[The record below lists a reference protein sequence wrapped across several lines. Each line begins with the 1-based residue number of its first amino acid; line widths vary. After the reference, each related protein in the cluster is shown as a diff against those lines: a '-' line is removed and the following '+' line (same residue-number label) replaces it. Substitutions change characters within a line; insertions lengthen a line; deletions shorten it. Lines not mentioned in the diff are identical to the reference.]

1 MIISQQT
8 SLVTKM
14 TTQSSLLEQTEHTN
28 RTQLLPMMII
38 GGLFFLFGFITW
50 LNGSLIPFLQMVCD
64 LNHIEAYMVTLVFYI
79 AYTVMA
85 LPSAKILQIFSYK
98 HGMSFG
104 LGTMAFGALLFIP
117 AAQIQAYW
125 LFLVALFTLGSGL
138 TLLQTAANPYIVLIG
153 SKDTAAVRI
162 SIMGILNK
170 SAGVVAPLL
179 FSAIVFSD
187 IVSFSPEAL
196 AQLNS
201 IQKQLQLQ
209 ELANRL
215 ITPYLVMAIALA
227 ILAALIMLAPL
238 PDIEQPKTSNNSE
251 SKSVLQFPHLVLGV
265 IALFFY
271 IGAEVIAGDTIG
283 LYGKEQGVLQFAELT
298 SYTMGFMVL
307 GYVLGIVLIPRFFS
321 QQQALIFSALSG
333 CVFSLG
339 IILIEPQQTAIA
351 NVVLFWLADNSF
363 PDTVLFVALLGLSN
377 ALVWPTIWP
386 MALANLGDKTQ
397 TGAALL
403 IMGISGGALLPLVY
417 GVFAEYTGNAQQ
429 AYYLLIPCYAFILY
443 YALIGH
449 KLTSWRK

>member
-1 MIISQQT
+1 
-8 SLVTKM
+8 M
-14 TTQSSLLEQTEHTN
+14 TTQNSTAANVQATDNS
-28 RTQLLPMMII
+28 QLLPMLII
-38 GGLFFLFGFITW
+38 GGLFFLFGFVTW

-85 LPSAKILQIFSYK
+85 LPSAKVLKRFSYK

-104 LGTMAFGALLFIP
+104 LAVMAVGSILFIP
-117 AAQIQAYW
+117 AAKTQAYW

-138 TLLQTAANPYIVLIG
+138 TLLQTASNPYIVLLG

-179 FSAIVFSD
+179 FTALVFSD
-187 IVSFSPEAL
+187 IANFSAEAL
-196 AQLNS
+196 AALDDT
-201 IQKQLQLQ
+201 QKQLQLQ
-209 ELANRL
+209 ELASRL
-215 ITPYLVMAIALA
+215 VTPYLMMAVTLA
-227 ILAALIMLAPL
+227 VLAALIMLAPL
-238 PDIEQPKTSNNSE
+238 PDIDEPELTQGQQD
-251 SKSVLQFPHLVLGV
+251 KSILQFPHLVLGV

-307 GYVLGIVLIPRFFS
+307 GYILGIALIPRVFS
-321 QQQALIFSALSG
+321 QQHALIFSAVSG
-333 CVFSLG
+333 SLFSLL
-339 IILIEPQQTAIA
+339 IIWVPTHQTVIA
-351 NVVLFWLADNSF
+351 DTLLFWLADGSF

-386 MALANLGDKTQ
+386 MALANLGNKTQ

-417 GVFAEYTGNAQQ
+417 GVFAEYTGDSQQ
-429 AYYLLIPCYAFILY
+429 AYYLLVPCYGFILY
-443 YALIGH
+443 YALVGH
-449 KLTSWRK
+449 KLTSWRKS

>member
-1 MIISQQT
+1 MIISQQS

-14 TTQSSLLEQTEHTN
+14 TTQSSLLEQTVHTN

-104 LGTMAFGALLFIP
+104 LGTMALGALLFIP

-187 IVSFSPEAL
+187 IASFSPEAL

-215 ITPYLVMAIALA
+215 ITPYFVMAIALV

-238 PDIEQPKTSNNSE
+238 PDIEQPKT
-251 SKSVLQFPHLVLGV
+251 
-265 IALFFY
+265 A
-271 IGAEVIAGDTIG
+271 T
-283 LYGKEQGVLQFAELT
+283 
-298 SYTMGFMVL
+298 
-307 GYVLGIVLIPRFFS
+307 
-321 QQQALIFSALSG
+321 
-333 CVFSLG
+333 
-339 IILIEPQQTAIA
+339 TARV
-351 NVVLFWLADNSF
+351 NQSCNFH
-363 PDTVLFVALLGLSN
+363 T
-377 ALVWPTIWP
+377 
-386 MALANLGDKTQ
+386 
-397 TGAALL
+397 
-403 IMGISGGALLPLVY
+403 
-417 GVFAEYTGNAQQ
+417 
-429 AYYLLIPCYAFILY
+429 
-443 YALIGH
+443 
-449 KLTSWRK
+449 

>member
-1 MIISQQT
+1 
-8 SLVTKM
+8 M
-14 TTQSSLLEQTEHTN
+14 TTKSSLIAQPQYIA
-28 RTQLLPMMII
+28 RSQLLPMVII

-85 LPSAKILQIFSYK
+85 LPSAKILQAFSYK

-104 LGTMAFGALLFIP
+104 LAIMALGALLFIP
-117 AAQIQAYW
+117 AAQTQAYW

-138 TLLQTAANPYIVLIG
+138 TLLQTAANPYIVLLG

-187 IVSFSPEAL
+187 IANFSPEAL
-196 AQLNS
+196 AQLS
-201 IQKQLQLQ
+201 DLQKQLQLQ

-215 ITPYLVMAIALA
+215 ISPYMAMAISLA
-227 ILAALIMLAPL
+227 ILAALIMFAPL
-238 PDIEQPKTSNNSE
+238 PDIEQPQAISNSE
-251 SKSVLQFPHLVLGV
+251 EQSILQFPNLILGV

-283 LYGKEQGVLQFAELT
+283 LYGKEQGILQFAELT

-307 GYVLGIVLIPRFFS
+307 GYVLGIVLIPRFFT
-321 QQQALIFSALSG
+321 QQQALLFSALSG

-339 IILIEPQQTAIA
+339 IIFVDTQQTALSNIL
-351 NVVLFWLADNSF
+351 LFWLADNSF

-386 MALANLGDKTQ
+386 MALANLGSKTQ

-417 GVFAEYTGNAQQ
+417 GVFAEFTGNAQQ
-429 AYYLLIPCYAFILY
+429 AYLLLLTCYGFILY

>member
-1 MIISQQT
+1 
-8 SLVTKM
+8 
-14 TTQSSLLEQTEHTN
+14 
-28 RTQLLPMMII
+28 
-38 GGLFFLFGFITW
+38 
-50 LNGSLIPFLQMVCD
+50 
-64 LNHIEAYMVTLVFYI
+64 
-79 AYTVMA
+79 
-85 LPSAKILQIFSYK
+85 
-98 HGMSFG
+98 
-104 LGTMAFGALLFIP
+104 
-117 AAQIQAYW
+117 
-125 LFLVALFTLGSGL
+125 
-138 TLLQTAANPYIVLIG
+138 
-153 SKDTAAVRI
+153 
-162 SIMGILNK
+162 
-170 SAGVVAPLL
+170 
-179 FSAIVFSD
+179 
-187 IVSFSPEAL
+187 
-196 AQLNS
+196 
-201 IQKQLQLQ
+201 
-209 ELANRL
+209 
-215 ITPYLVMAIALA
+215 
-227 ILAALIMLAPL
+227 
-238 PDIEQPKTSNNSE
+238 
-251 SKSVLQFPHLVLGV
+251 V

-307 GYVLGIVLIPRFFS
+307 GYILGIVLIPRFFS

-363 PDTVLFVALLGLSN
+363 PGTVLFVALLGLSN

-443 YALIGH
+443 YA
-449 KLTSWRK
+449 

>member
-1 MIISQQT
+1 
-8 SLVTKM
+8 M
-14 TTQSSLLEQTEHTN
+14 TTQNSTAANVQSADN
-28 RTQLLPMMII
+28 SQLLSMLII
-38 GGLFFLFGFITW
+38 GGLFFLFGFVTW

-85 LPSAKILQIFSYK
+85 LPSAKVLKRFSYK
-98 HGMSFG
+98 YGMSFG
-104 LGTMAFGALLFIP
+104 LATMAIGSLLFIP
-117 AAQIQAYW
+117 AAKTQAYW
-125 LFLVALFTLGSGL
+125 LFLMALFTLGSGL
-138 TLLQTAANPYIVLIG
+138 TLLQTASNPYIVLLG

-179 FSAIVFSD
+179 FTALVFSD
-187 IVSFSPEAL
+187 IANFSAEAL
-196 AQLNS
+196 ASLDEA
-201 IQKQLQLQ
+201 QKQLQLQ
-209 ELANRL
+209 ELASRL
-215 ITPYLVMAIALA
+215 VTPYLVMAVALA

-238 PDIEQPKTSNNSE
+238 PDIEEPTLPEGQDE
-251 SKSVLQFPHLVLGV
+251 KSILQFPHLILGV
-265 IALFFY
+265 VALFFY

-307 GYVLGIVLIPRFFS
+307 GYILGIALIPRVFS
-321 QQQALIFSALSG
+321 QQHALIFSAISG
-333 CVFSLG
+333 FAFSLL
-339 IILIEPQQTAIA
+339 IIWVPTDQTAIA
-351 NVVLFWLADNSF
+351 DILLFWLDDGSF

-386 MALANLGDKTQ
+386 MALSNLGNKTQ

-417 GVFAEYTGNAQQ
+417 GVFAEYTGDSQQ
-429 AYYLLIPCYAFILY
+429 AYYLLVPCYGFILY
-443 YALIGH
+443 YALVGH